1 MLTMPTLQMVLLVVV
16 GLAAGVI
23 NAIVG
28 SGTLLVY
35 PALLGLGLPPIVANG
50 TNTTGLCLGSLSSAY
65 GYRRELAGRMRRL
78 AVPLIGTVIAAAF
91 GAWLVIA
98 LPERVFTTIVPW
110 LILGAAFLVAVQP
123 RLTRWLR
130 SRREHRPQSTAALT
144 ASVSACGVY
153 GGYFGAGQGVILMAI
168 LGVFYD
174 EDLQR
179 ANGAKNLM
187 ASGANITA
195 ATVFLLAGRVDLMA
209 AALIA
214 IGALCG
220 GLLGARLGRRLPDRV
235 MRGAVVAVGVI
246 AAISLLVR
254 R

>member
-1 MLTMPTLQMVLLVVV
+1 MVLLIVV

-50 TNTTGLCLGSLSSAY
+50 TNTTGLCVGSLSSAY

-78 AVPLIGTVIAAAF
+78 ALPLIGTVVAAAF

-98 LPERVFTTIVPW
+98 LPERVFTAIVPW
-110 LILGAAFLVAVQP
+110 LILVAALLVAVQP
-123 RLTRWLR
+123 RLTSWLR
-130 SRREHRPQSTAALT
+130 SRRPQAPHSTAALT

-153 GGYFGAGQGVILMAI
+153 GGYFGAAQGVILMAI

-195 ATVFLLAGRVDLMA
+195 ATVFLIAGRVDLIA
-209 AALIA
+209 AGLIA
-214 IGALCG
+214 IGALFG
-220 GLLGARLGRRLPDRV
+220 GLLGARLGRRLPAPV

-246 AAISLLVR
+246 AAVSLLVR